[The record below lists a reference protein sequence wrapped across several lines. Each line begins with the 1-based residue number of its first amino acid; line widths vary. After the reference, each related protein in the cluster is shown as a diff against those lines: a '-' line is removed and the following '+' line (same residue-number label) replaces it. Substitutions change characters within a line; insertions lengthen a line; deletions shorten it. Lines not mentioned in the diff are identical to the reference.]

1 MRKLFLGQF
10 KSWTH
15 FAEFF
20 DQDGVWEL
28 QNGDEEEEFGEGNHT
43 VTIHISHLQNLG
55 LEFVEVF
62 FRALQLSVVVWCK
75 GFEEV
80 RVRHD

>member
-1 MRKLFLGQF
+1 MGKLLLGQLE
-10 KSWTH
+10 SWTH

-20 DQDGVWEL
+20 DEDGVWEL

-62 FRALQLSVVVWCK
+62 FRALQLSVIVRSE

-80 RVRHD
+80 